1 MPVGQLGVGQA
12 ADGRGPSPMGS
23 DVVAVDAQYLG
34 ILLLEPVVGL
44 PEGDGLAGSTRGEV
58 KNVEGE
64 DHVLLAPV
72 LAQGNVPFTYR
83 RQGKIGGDIA
93 NFCGHLLTFP
103 YLSLAPLWGYSR
115 DYTLQPAF

>member
-1 MPVGQLGVGQA
+1 
-12 ADGRGPSPMGS
+12 MGS

-58 KNVEGE
+58 KHVEGQ

-72 LAQGNVPFTYR
+72 LAEGNVPFTYR
-83 RQGKIGGDIA
+83 WQAKIGGDIA

-103 YLSLAPLWGYSR
+103 YLYISLAS
-115 DYTLQPAF
+115 T

>member
-1 MPVGQLGVGQA
+1 
-12 ADGRGPSPMGS
+12 MGS

-58 KNVEGE
+58 KHVEGQ

-72 LAQGNVPFTYR
+72 LAEGNVPFTYR
-83 RQGKIGGDIA
+83 WQAKIGGDIA

-103 YLSLAPLWGYSR
+103 CVSLASVQRHGR
-115 DYTLQPAF
+115 DYTLQAASERPPKPSVE